1 MQFLEMEDAFQRSA
15 HSQSETPAEPGVYTG
30 AWIPAPALYLD
41 KTRTP
46 FSNSKA
52 RTNENYLQE
61 LNFDFSIYAF
71 FPPGPGR
78 MTRPFC
84 ILNHWLSWGSRSA
97 LTTGMDR

>member
-71 FPPGPGR
+71 FPLVQGE
-78 MTRPFC
+78 
-84 ILNHWLSWGSRSA
+84 WQDLSVFWITDFPEA
-97 LTTGMDR
+97 AAQP